1 MDEMFTTFLPGNVF
15 AGASLPYGLAK
26 AVADTDSDSNQG
38 GFTTDG
44 AKITGFSSM
53 HDSGTGGSP
62 SLGLFPLFAYAEC
75 ANDTVNG
82 CVFPKK
88 SRATPYKNDTL
99 NASPGYFGLELESG
113 VKGEMTVTEH
123 ASLFLFTF
131 PPGGSGSPVVFLD
144 LTDLSNSRQDN
155 ASISVDSTSGRM
167 TGESRFKPSFGQGDY
182 VAYFCA
188 DFQGSDIR
196 DTGIYADSRGSTEVK
211 DVKISRGI
219 NGAPPPAGAFVRF
232 TSKDQVLVR
241 VGLSFISSE
250 QACSL
255 AEDEIPG
262 FDFMDTHTRAEDIW
276 REKMSPIVVSE
287 EGVTTDDL
295 KNFYSGIYR
304 TMMSPQNYTG
314 VVPVVDANTMY
325 FDSFYW

>member
-1 MDEMFTTFLPGNVF
+1 
-15 AGASLPYGLAK
+15 
-26 AVADTDSDSNQG
+26 
-38 GFTTDG
+38 
-44 AKITGFSSM
+44 M

-75 ANDTVNG
+75 ADDTVNG
-82 CVFPKK
+82 CVFPKN
-88 SRATPYKNDTL
+88 SRKTPYINDTL
-99 NASPGYFGLELESG
+99 KASPGYFSLQLQSG
-113 VKGEMTVTEH
+113 VQAEMTTSEH
-123 ASLFLFTF
+123 ASLFRFTF
-131 PPGGSGSPVVFLD
+131 PGEGSGSPVVFLD

-167 TGESRFKPSFGQGDY
+167 TGESRFNPSFGQGNY

-188 DFQGSDIR
+188 DFQGPDIR
-196 DTGIYADSRGSTEVK
+196 DNGIYVDSRGSTDVK

-232 TSKDQVLVR
+232 TSKDPVLAR

-255 AEDEIPG
+255 AEAEIPE
-262 FDFMDTHTRAEDIW
+262 FEFEKTKNVAEDIW
-276 REKMSPIVVSE
+276 KEKLSPISVST
-287 EGVTTDDL
+287 EGVELDAL

-304 TMMSPQNYTG
+304 TMINPQNYTG
-314 VVPVVDANTMY
+314 VVPVVSEDTIY
-325 FDSFYW
+325 FDSFYWCVRTETMAR